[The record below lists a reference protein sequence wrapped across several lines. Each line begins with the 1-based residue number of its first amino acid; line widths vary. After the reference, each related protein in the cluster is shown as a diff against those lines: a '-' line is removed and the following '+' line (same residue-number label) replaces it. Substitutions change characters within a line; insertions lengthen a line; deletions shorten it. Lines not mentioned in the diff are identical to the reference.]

1 MKHIIYSSLTVLLL
15 LQGCGSDEN
24 TSGNGEDLN
33 ANPTDNT
40 NVPRETTETI
50 ETVETIEEAS
60 FIDLPINPTF
70 SRVNANIVK
79 EEQSNLYW
87 QDNIQAKTTI
97 EKFAA
102 AESYCASL
110 TLDEIDSWRLPT
122 YNELLTLVNYERHQ
136 PSIYDIF
143 QHTND
148 KEYWTQTE
156 RVANAGLYKWTIHFK
171 RGVVDFATG
180 AYPSSYTTTHNVRCV
195 SDEFAKKRLKERD
208 FSKNGDVVTD
218 NINRLLWQDSL
229 NTKVDKHSFSEADA
243 YCDNLSLGGLTSGW
257 RIPTVKELAS
267 LIDVEAYDPAIDGNF
282 TSTAYNDAYWTSE
295 NEDGSDTNEWD
306 INFKDGEINY
316 GGTTHASFDQYVRC
330 VRDQQ

>member
-1 MKHIIYSSLTVLLL
+1 MKHIIYSSITLLLL
-15 LQGCGSDEN
+15 LQGCGSDEK

-40 NVPRETTETI
+40 NVPRETTENI
-50 ETVETIEEAS
+50 DRVETIEEAS

-97 EKFAA
+97 EKFAE

-122 YNELLTLVNYERHQ
+122 YNELLTIVNYERER
-136 PSIYDIF
+136 PSVYDIF

-148 KEYWTQTE
+148 KEYWTQTTS
-156 RVANAGLYKWTIHFK
+156 ASNAFTKWTIHFH
-171 RGVVDFATG
+171 RGIVYSGTG
-180 AYPSSYTTTHNVRCV
+180 TYVSGRSTTHNVRCV
-195 SDEFAKKRLKERD
+195 SDEFAKKRLRERD

-229 NTKVDKHSFSEADA
+229 NTKVDKHSLSDADA

-282 TSTAYNDAYWTSE
+282 TSTAYNDGYWTSE
-295 NEDGSDTNEWD
+295 SQANGSATNQWD
-306 INFKDGEINY
+306 INFKDGEINF